1 MIVEL
6 GPETKAYGIYPGGQS
21 GNPGSAFYDNMVD
34 DWVAGKYYSLHI
46 YDKEKQPEGLRGKIF
61 FVANK

>member
-1 MIVEL
+1 MVVEL
-6 GPETKAYGIYPGGQS
+6 GPSETQRLRNLSCGQS

-46 YDKEKQPEGLRGKIF
+46 YDK
-61 FVANK
+61 